1 MRAGTT
7 GRILR
12 DARGVSFLFDAG
24 AVCLDFAHTGG
35 QGRYAVFE
43 TLHDPADLAG
53 WLAQPPLAAVMTIP
67 VTSAELAAAKTLR
80 QAIWDTAHA
89 QAARRPLP
97 ADALAAINRAAA
109 AAPLTPELADTS
121 GAVALTPELADTSG
135 AVTLTPEPVGNRPAA
150 VAPLPPEL
158 AGTAAAVALPP
169 ESADGRVIAR
179 WAVPVRAT
187 QALSTLAR
195 EMIELLSGP
204 LAGRIRECAS
214 GDCPLVFVDT
224 SRPGARR
231 WCAMER
237 CGNRHKLRALRARR
251 AGDR

>member
-7 GRILR
+7 GRTLR

-35 QGRYAVFE
+35 EGKYAVFE
-43 TLHDPADLAG
+43 TLHEPADLAE
-53 WLAQPPLAAVMTIP
+53 WLAQPPLAAVMTVP
-67 VTSAELAAAKTLR
+67 VTARELAAAKTLR
-80 QAIWDTAHA
+80 QAIWDAAHA

-97 ADALAAINRAAA
+97 AEAIATINAAA
-109 AAPLTPELADTS
+109 AAPPLTPELAPAS
-121 GAVALTPELADTSG
+121 AAAPLVHSESAVAALTPELAG
-135 AVTLTPEPVGNRPAA
+135 ASAA
-150 VAPLPPEL
+150 APLL
-158 AGTAAAVALPP
+158 APQLVSGGVTAGWAA
-169 ESADGRVIAR
+169 
-179 WAVPVRAT
+179 PVRAT

-204 LAGRIRECAS
+204 LSGRIRECAS

-251 AGDR
+251 AMDP

>member
-7 GRILR
+7 GRVLR
-12 DARGVSFLFDAG
+12 DARGVSFRFDAG
-24 AVCLDFAHTGG
+24 AACLDFAHTGG
-35 QGRYAVFE
+35 EGRYAVFE
-43 TLHDPADLAG
+43 TFHEPADLAG
-53 WLAQPPLAAVMTIP
+53 WLARPPLSAVLTVP
-67 VTSAELAAAKTLR
+67 VTTRELSAAKALR

-97 ADALAAINRAAA
+97 AEAVATINRSAAAPPLTPELGGASAA
-109 AAPLTPELADTS
+109 AAPLTPEPAS
-121 GAVALTPELADTSG
+121 VGLT
-135 AVTLTPEPVGNRPAA
+135 V
-150 VAPLPPEL
+150 
-158 AGTAAAVALPP
+158 
-169 ESADGRVIAR
+169 R
-179 WAVPVRAT
+179 WAPPVRAT
-187 QALSTLAR
+187 QALSALAR

-214 GDCPLVFVDT
+214 DDCPLVFVDT

-251 AGDR
+251 ASDL

>member
-7 GRILR
+7 GRTLR

-35 QGRYAVFE
+35 EGRYAVFE
-43 TLHDPADLAG
+43 TLHEPADLAG
-53 WLAQPPLAAVMTIP
+53 WLARPPLAAVLTVPVTIP
-67 VTSAELAAAKTLR
+67 ELTAAKALR
-80 QAIWDTAHA
+80 QAIWDAAHA
-89 QAARRPLP
+89 QASRHPLP
-97 ADALAAINRAAA
+97 AGAVATINRSAA
-109 AAPLTPELADTS
+109 AAPLTPGLTSAGTTAAPPPPGLAPEP
-121 GAVALTPELADTSG
+121 AVAGL
-135 AVTLTPEPVGNRPAA
+135 
-150 VAPLPPEL
+150 
-158 AGTAAAVALPP
+158 TAA
-169 ESADGRVIAR
+169 

-187 QALSTLAR
+187 QALSTMAR

-204 LAGRIRECAS
+204 LAERIRECAS
-214 GDCPLVFVDT
+214 DDCPLVFVDT

-251 AGDR
+251 ATDL